1 MFCGT
6 VVPWKCF
13 GGGMEGQKGP
23 KPHGT
28 PQMSLQ
34 ACPDT
39 AYAFPLKL
47 TSGTSENYHFC
58 GYGVAEYQLFHET
71 QIVY

>member
-1 MFCGT
+1 MEMFLEAASRVRGT
-6 VVPWKCF
+6 QSH
-13 GGGMEGQKGP
+13 ME
-23 KPHGT
+23 H

-34 ACPDT
+34 ACSDT

-47 TSGTSENYHFC
+47 TSGASENYHFC
-58 GYGVAEYQLFHET
+58 GYGMAGYQLFHET